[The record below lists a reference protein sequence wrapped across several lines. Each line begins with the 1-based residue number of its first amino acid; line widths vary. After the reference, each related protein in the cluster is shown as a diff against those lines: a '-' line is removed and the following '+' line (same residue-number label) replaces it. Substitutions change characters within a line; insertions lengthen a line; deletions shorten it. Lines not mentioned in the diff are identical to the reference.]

1 MEKLTTIVKKYH
13 LDNVLKI
20 IILLIV
26 LYLIARLFMPTDT
39 FVKTEKSIEGF
50 ISVNNTYY
58 GNEISLRDPSNIP
71 SYSGNTCVFDLDGQ
85 YRIDSIKLVFNKA
98 ENVLD
103 SNEIGPA
110 KVDSFDKF
118 EQNLYLQYQDGN
130 GNMRY
135 ISGSNKRSS
144 PPSLKPDTSFQNGF
158 PMLSLSNIVDEN
170 NLVIYTSKIIV
181 VVGDETNKIDS
192 YRDSTGNGYIKQFAI
207 WGSTRD
213 VMPKKDFENLTS
225 SNDYELITYNKN
237 NVDSKFDSNTNTN
250 IDIFRYPSDR
260 MIYCIKLDYSINSTS
275 NNANPTP
282 GVLDTTNSPFMLSIQ
297 YDNNVYAGNNFTINR
312 KYTVRSDSNRTTSD
326 ARAYNLTNSS
336 IMTTFIFLAQPIIA
350 NYIKIT
356 TPQINTTLSN
366 NIRNINIR
374 NMTVL
379 GKKPNNKDITDYKR
393 TVNLA
398 LAGSGD
404 TGDSSDVCPS
414 MDQLIVKQNQ
424 AQQICDNIEYQ
435 DKIKSEKLRL
445 ERNKQYLLK
454 LKDQQE
460 QIDKLNNLITYLDTK
475 RLQRNKTADYSRV
488 MQYQQQKSTSNSVRD
503 IANQRLESQDNNRLF
518 MNVNIN
524 TE

>member
-1 MEKLTTIVKKYH
+1 MEKLNTIVKKYH

-20 IILLIV
+20 IIILIV
-26 LYLIARLFMPTDT
+26 LYLIAKLFIPIDT
-39 FVKTEKSIEGF
+39 FAISSNKNSIEGF
-50 ISVNNTYY
+50 TSVNNTYY
-58 GNEISLRDPSNIP
+58 GNQISLRDPSNIP
-71 SYSGNTCVFDLDGQ
+71 SYNANTCVFELDGL
-85 YRIDSIKLVFNKA
+85 YRIDGIKLVFNKA

-103 SNEIGPA
+103 TNITSYKKE
-110 KVDSFDKF
+110 
-118 EQNLYLQYQDGN
+118 EQALYIQYEDGN
-130 GNMRY
+130 GNLKY
-135 ISGSNKRSS
+135 ISGGNNRLS
-144 PPSLKPDTSFQNGF
+144 PPLLKGNTSYVNGF
-158 PMLSLSNIVDEN
+158 PVLSLTNVTDEN
-170 NLVIYTSKIIV
+170 NLVVYASKLIVII
-181 VVGDETNKIDS
+181 GDENNKVDN
-192 YRDSTGNGYIKQFAI
+192 YRDSIGNGYIKQFGI

-213 VMPKKDFENLTS
+213 VMAKKDFENLTS
-225 SNDYELITYNKN
+225 SNDYELITFNKN

-250 IDIFRYPSDR
+250 IDIFNYPSDR
-260 MIYCIKLDYSINSTS
+260 LIYCIRLDYNINSIS

-282 GVLDTTNSPFMLSIQ
+282 GVLDTTNSPFMLTVQ

-312 KYTVRSDSNRTTSD
+312 KYTIRSDANRTTSD
-326 ARAYNLTNSS
+326 GRAYNLANNN
-336 IMTTFIFLAQPIIA
+336 IMTTYIFLAQPIIA

-356 TPQINTTLSN
+356 SPQINTTLSN
-366 NIRNINIR
+366 NIRRINIT
-374 NMTVL
+374 NMNVL
-379 GKKPNNKDITDYKR
+379 CKKPNNKDITDYKR

-404 TGDSSDVCPS
+404 MSESASDVCPS

-488 MQYQQQKSTSNSVRD
+488 MQYQQQKNTANTVRD
-503 IANQRLESQDNNRLF
+503 VANQRLESQDNNRLF